1 MPLLLTL
8 TSPTMSLK
16 FSERTERVRR
26 LYAAHGTRHYGEG
39 VSQTQHAVQC
49 YQLAAAAGAQLELRI
64 AAFVHDLGHL
74 LVPELKHGIDMSHEE
89 LGSEWLISN
98 NFGKRISDLVASHV
112 WAKRYLACDEDYFN
126 LLSEASKR
134 SLILQGGPLNEEERS
149 HYEKADYFEDAL
161 CLRRWDDLAKD
172 DTDILSHNV
181 PIDVWND
188 INQLQEFISIP

>member
-1 MPLLLTL
+1 MPFFIAMNNNIPDRLTL
-8 TSPTMSLK
+8 IQDLFNANGS
-16 FSERTERVRR
+16 
-26 LYAAHGTRHYGEG
+26 RHYGEG
-39 VSQTQHAVQC
+39 VTQTQHAVQS
-49 YQLAAAAGAQLELRI
+49 YFLAKQAGANLELRL
-64 AAFVHDLGHL
+64 AAFMHDIGHL
-74 LVPELKHGIDMSHEE
+74 LEPEDDEGVDLSHEDS
-89 LGSEWLISN
+89 GAEWLISN
-98 NFGKRISDLVASHV
+98 NFGQRISDLVASHV

-188 INQLQEFISIP
+188 INQLQEFNSIA